1 MNQTRVIRI
10 REDILKRNVVRAD
23 QLRDRLTAA
32 AVTLI
37 NVMSSP
43 GAGKTSLILRTI
55 EEMRGKHRIAVVEA
69 DLDSTV
75 DADKMTAVGIPAV
88 QIETGGFCHV
98 EASMMEA
105 ALRQFDLETLDVV
118 FLENVGNLI
127 CTAQSDTGA
136 HVNVAILSV
145 PEGDDKPLKYPIM
158 FRAAQAVVLNKVD
171 YLSGATAGPAE
182 FDIEAFKQRVRVLN
196 PEAPVFE
203 VSCRTG
209 RGMSPWV
216 AWLEAAVPG

>member
-1 MNQTRVIRI
+1 MSETRIVRVH
-10 REDILKRNVVRAD
+10 ESILKQNRVEAAA
-23 QLRDRLTAA
+23 LKLRLTNAG
-32 AVTLI
+32 VVFV

-43 GAGKTSLILRTI
+43 GSGKTSLILKTI
-55 EEMRGKHRIAVVEA
+55 EALQTQYRIAVIEA
-69 DLDSTV
+69 DMDSTV

-98 EASMMEA
+98 EAAMTQA
-105 ALRQFDLETLDVV
+105 ALEQLSLPEIDLL

-127 CTAQSDTGA
+127 CTAQHDTGA

-158 FRAAQAVVLNKVD
+158 FAAVDAVIINKIDYLELTDFDMQAVRD
-171 YLSGATAGPAE
+171 R
-182 FDIEAFKQRVRVLN
+182 IRVLN
-196 PEAPVFE
+196 RDAEILP

-209 RGMSPWV
+209 EGLPAWV
-216 AWLEAAVPG
+216 SWIQGAIRS